1 MLLIRIAARNIWA
14 TPVRTLI
21 IGVLVVFGTVLVVVG
36 GSLLSTLDGTMA
48 KSVVGSVS
56 GHLQIHSADARDKLD
71 LFNPPTGTPDLG
83 HLQDFPAIK
92 EIVMG
97 VEGVEAVIPMG
108 TDLAMVYSGNILD
121 IRIAELKEAIKA
133 GDDAQVRTIAAHIRT
148 IIEMLRTGVG
158 NLEGFA
164 RKEALEEDAVVE
176 PEDIDRAV
184 SDLFWEEFEMDPHGA
199 IEFLEDKLTPL
210 AMDEK
215 MLFLRYIGTDTEA
228 FDEFFEMF
236 EVVKGEMIPPGQRGF
251 LFSDRMYE
259 RQAKHTVARRLD
271 RIKELREQ
279 DRTIS
284 DDVKTKN
291 LVKQNSRQHAE
302 IMVQLDGPATA
313 AVAAALRGLLGED
326 AGEDLKDL
334 LITFLDMDD
343 DNFDARFDFFYEHI
357 APHLILYK
365 VRMGDTL
372 TITTLDRSGYL
383 TNVLVKVY
391 GTYKF
396 KGLEKSMLAGVYNVV
411 DLVTFR
417 DLYGYMTEDRREEI
431 EQLQEDAGVE
441 RFERDDAEDAL
452 FGGGADDTVEA
463 EDAAGFDEF
472 AGIDMTDGGKR
483 YDAELMAR
491 VYSQEEIE
499 DGVVIQAAVRLD
511 SLERLDEAK
520 EEIQARLD
528 AAGMNVKVVDWR
540 SASGLVGQ
548 FIGVIW
554 AVLVSAII
562 IIFLVAL
569 VIINNSMVM
578 ATLDR
583 TREIGAMRA
592 MGAQKRYILNMLVI
606 ESLVLGFGFGLLG
619 VLLGSGLILVLGQI
633 GIPAFTDELYFIF
646 AGPALYPGLKAAHFL
661 LAFGVVLVVVV
672 ASVFY
677 PARLAMNVQPVEA
690 MGKED

>member
-1 MLLIRIAARNIWA
+1 MLLIRIAVRNILA

-71 LFNPPTGTPDLG
+71 LFNPPSGTPDLG
-83 HLQDFPAIK
+83 HLEDYTAIK

-121 IRIAELKEAIKA
+121 IRIAELKEALEA
-133 GDDAQVRTIAAHIRT
+133 GESEQVQTIAVHIRA
-148 IIEMLRTGVG
+148 IIEMLRKGVG
-158 NLEGFA
+158 NLDGFA
-164 RKEALEEDAVVE
+164 SSDALEDDAVVT
-176 PEDIDRAV
+176 PEDIDRAT
-184 SDLFWEEFEMDPHGA
+184 SDAFWAEFDADPEQG
-199 IEFLEDKLTPL
+199 IEFLEDKITPL

-215 MLFLRYIGTDTEA
+215 MLWLRYIGTDTAA
-228 FDEFFEMF
+228 FDELFDMF
-236 EVVKGEMIPPGQRGF
+236 EIVKGEMIPPGQRGF

-259 RQAKHTVARRLD
+259 RQAKHAVARRLD

-279 DRTIS
+279 DRLIGT
-284 DDVKTKN
+284 DPKTEN

-302 IMVQLDGPATA
+302 IMIQLDGPATTT
-313 AVAAALRGLLGED
+313 VAAALR
-326 AGEDLKDL
+326 
-334 LITFLDMDD
+334 TFLDGDEETSLQDLLTSFLEMDD
-343 DNFDARFDFFYEHI
+343 DNFDERYAFFYDKI
-357 APHLILYK
+357 APHLILFK

-396 KGLEKSMLAGVYNVV
+396 RGLEKSMLAGVYNVV
-411 DLVTFR
+411 DLMTFR

-431 EQLQEDAGVE
+431 EQLQDDAGVE
-441 RFERDDAEDAL
+441 RFDRADAEDAL
-452 FGGGADDTVEA
+452 FGDDSGTEEDV
-463 EDAAGFDEF
+463 DAAGFDEF

-483 YDAELMAR
+483 YDDQLMAR
-491 VYSQEEIE
+491 VYTQDEIE

-511 SLERLDEAK
+511 SLDRLDEAMA
-520 EEIQARLD
+520 EIQSRLD
-528 AAGMNVKVVDWR
+528 AAGLNAKVVDWR

-548 FIGVIW
+548 FIVVIW

-592 MGAQKRYILNMLVI
+592 MGAQKSYILSMLGI

-619 VLLGSGLILVLGQI
+619 VLIGSGLILVLGQV

-672 ASVFY
+672 SSVFY
-677 PARLAMNVQPVEA
+677 PARLAMKVQPVEA

>member
-1 MLLIRIAARNIWA
+1 MLLIRIAVRNILA

-71 LFNPPTGTPDLG
+71 LFNPPSGTPDLG
-83 HLQDFPAIK
+83 HLEDYTAIK

-121 IRIAELKEAIKA
+121 IRIAELKEALEA
-133 GDDAQVRTIAAHIRT
+133 GESEQVQTIAVHIRA
-148 IIEMLRTGVG
+148 IIEMLRKGVG
-158 NLEGFA
+158 NLDGFA
-164 RKEALEEDAVVE
+164 SSDALEDDAVVT
-176 PEDIDRAV
+176 PEDIDRAT
-184 SDLFWEEFEMDPHGA
+184 SDAFWAEFDADPEQG
-199 IEFLEDKLTPL
+199 IEFLEDKITPL

-215 MLFLRYIGTDTEA
+215 MLWLRYIGTDTAA
-228 FDEFFEMF
+228 FDELFDMF
-236 EVVKGEMIPPGQRGF
+236 EIVKGEMIPPGQRGF

-259 RQAKHTVARRLD
+259 RQAKHAVARRLD

-279 DRTIS
+279 DRLIGT
-284 DDVKTKN
+284 DPKTEN

-302 IMVQLDGPATA
+302 IMIQLDGPATTT
-313 AVAAALRGLLGED
+313 VAAALR
-326 AGEDLKDL
+326 
-334 LITFLDMDD
+334 TFLDGDEETSLQDLLTSFLEMDD
-343 DNFDARFDFFYEHI
+343 DNFDERYAFFYDKI
-357 APHLILYK
+357 APHLILFK

-396 KGLEKSMLAGVYNVV
+396 RGLEKSMLAGVYNVV
-411 DLVTFR
+411 DLMTFR

-431 EQLQEDAGVE
+431 EQLQDDAGVE
-441 RFERDDAEDAL
+441 RFDRADAEDAL
-452 FGGGADDTVEA
+452 FGDDSGTEEDV
-463 EDAAGFDEF
+463 DAAGFDEF

-483 YDAELMAR
+483 YDDQLMAR
-491 VYSQEEIE
+491 VYTQDEIE

-511 SLERLDEAK
+511 SLDRLDEAMA
-520 EEIQARLD
+520 EIQSRLD
-528 AAGMNVKVVDWR
+528 AAGLNAKVVDWR

-592 MGAQKRYILNMLVI
+592 MGAQKSYILSMLGI

-619 VLLGSGLILVLGQI
+619 VLIGSGLILVLGQV

-646 AGPALYPGLKAAHFL
+646 AGPALYPGLKAAPFL

-672 ASVFY
+672 SSVFY
-677 PARLAMNVQPVEA
+677 PARLAMKVQPVEA

>member
-1 MLLIRIAARNIWA
+1 MLLIRIAVRNILA

-71 LFNPPTGTPDLG
+71 LFNPPSGTPDLG
-83 HLQDFPAIK
+83 HLEDYTAIK

-121 IRIAELKEAIKA
+121 IRIAELKEALEA
-133 GDDAQVRTIAAHIRT
+133 GESEQVQTIAVHIRA
-148 IIEMLRTGVG
+148 IIEMLRKGVG
-158 NLEGFA
+158 NLDGFA
-164 RKEALEEDAVVE
+164 SSDALEDDAVVT
-176 PEDIDRAV
+176 PEDIDRAT
-184 SDLFWEEFEMDPHGA
+184 SDAFWAEFDADPEQG
-199 IEFLEDKLTPL
+199 IEFLEDKITPL

-215 MLFLRYIGTDTEA
+215 MLWLRYIGTDTAA
-228 FDEFFEMF
+228 FDELFDMF
-236 EVVKGEMIPPGQRGF
+236 EIVKGEMIPPGQRGF

-259 RQAKHTVARRLD
+259 RQAKHAVARRLD

-279 DRTIS
+279 DRLIGT
-284 DDVKTKN
+284 DPKTEN

-302 IMVQLDGPATA
+302 IMIQLDGPATTT
-313 AVAAALRGLLGED
+313 VAAALR
-326 AGEDLKDL
+326 
-334 LITFLDMDD
+334 TFLDGDEETSLQDLLTSFLEMDD
-343 DNFDARFDFFYEHI
+343 DNFDERYAFFYDKI
-357 APHLILYK
+357 APHLILFK

-396 KGLEKSMLAGVYNVV
+396 RGLEKSMLAGVYNVV
-411 DLVTFR
+411 DLMTFR

-431 EQLQEDAGVE
+431 EQLQDDAGVE
-441 RFERDDAEDAL
+441 RFDRADAEDAL
-452 FGGGADDTVEA
+452 FGDDSGTEEDV
-463 EDAAGFDEF
+463 DAAGFDEF

-483 YDAELMAR
+483 YDDQLMAR
-491 VYSQEEIE
+491 VYTQDEIE

-511 SLERLDEAK
+511 SLDRLDEAMA
-520 EEIQARLD
+520 EIQSRLD
-528 AAGMNVKVVDWR
+528 AAGLNAKVVDWR

-592 MGAQKRYILNMLVI
+592 MGAQKSYILSMLGI

-619 VLLGSGLILVLGQI
+619 VLIGSGLILVLGQV

-672 ASVFY
+672 SSVFY
-677 PARLAMNVQPVEA
+677 PARLAMKVQPVEA

>member
-1 MLLIRIAARNIWA
+1 MLLIRIAVRNILA

-71 LFNPPTGTPDLG
+71 LFNPPSGTPDLG
-83 HLQDFPAIK
+83 HLEDYTAIK

-121 IRIAELKEAIKA
+121 IRIAELKEALEA
-133 GDDAQVRTIAAHIRT
+133 GESEQVQTIAVHIRA
-148 IIEMLRTGVG
+148 IIEMLRKGVG
-158 NLEGFA
+158 NLDGFA
-164 RKEALEEDAVVE
+164 SSDALEDDAVVT
-176 PEDIDRAV
+176 PEDIDRAT
-184 SDLFWEEFEMDPHGA
+184 SDAFWAEFDADPEQG
-199 IEFLEDKLTPL
+199 IEFLEDKITPL

-215 MLFLRYIGTDTEA
+215 MLWLRYIGTDTAA
-228 FDEFFEMF
+228 FDELFDMF
-236 EVVKGEMIPPGQRGF
+236 EIVKGEMIPPGQRGF

-259 RQAKHTVARRLD
+259 RQAKHAVARRLD

-279 DRTIS
+279 DRLIGT
-284 DDVKTKN
+284 DPKTEN

-302 IMVQLDGPATA
+302 IMIQLDGPATTT
-313 AVAAALRGLLGED
+313 VAAALR
-326 AGEDLKDL
+326 
-334 LITFLDMDD
+334 TFLDGDEETSLQDLLTSFLEMDD
-343 DNFDARFDFFYEHI
+343 DNCHERYAFFYDNI
-357 APHLILYK
+357 APHLILFK

-372 TITTLDRSGYL
+372 IITTLDRSGYL

-396 KGLEKSMLAGVYNVV
+396 RGLEKSMLAGVYNVV
-411 DLVTFR
+411 DLMTFR

-431 EQLQEDAGVE
+431 EQLQDDAGVE
-441 RFERDDAEDAL
+441 RFDRADAEDAL
-452 FGGGADDTVEA
+452 FGDDSGTEEDV
-463 EDAAGFDEF
+463 DAAGFDEF

-483 YDAELMAR
+483 YDDQLMAR
-491 VYSQEEIE
+491 VYTQDEIE

-511 SLERLDEAK
+511 SLDRLDEAMA
-520 EEIQARLD
+520 EIQSRLD
-528 AAGMNVKVVDWR
+528 AAGLNAKVVDWR

-592 MGAQKRYILNMLVI
+592 MGAQKSYILSMLGI

-619 VLLGSGLILVLGQI
+619 VLIGSGLILVLGQV

-672 ASVFY
+672 SSVFY
-677 PARLAMNVQPVEA
+677 PARLAMKVQPVEA

>member
-56 GHLQIHSADARDKLD
+56 GHLQLHSADARDKLD
-71 LFNPPTGTPDLG
+71 LFNPPSGTPDLG
-83 HLQDFPAIK
+83 HLDDFPAIK

-97 VEGVEAVIPMG
+97 VEGVQAVIPMG

-121 IRIAELKEAIKA
+121 IRIAELKDALAA
-133 GDDAQVRTIAAHIRT
+133 GDAPKVRTIAAHIRA
-148 IIEMLRTGVG
+148 IIEMLRAGVG

-164 RKEALEEDAVVE
+164 RKDALKEDAVVKTA
-176 PEDIDRAV
+176 DIDRAV
-184 SDLFWEEFEMDPHGA
+184 SDAFWEDFAMEPDGA
-199 IEFLEDKLTPL
+199 IDFLENKVTPL

-215 MLFLRYIGTDTEA
+215 MLWLRYIGTDTAA

-236 EVVKGEMIPPGQRGF
+236 EIVKGEMIPPGQRGF

-279 DRTIS
+279 DRTIAG
-284 DDVKTKN
+284 DEKTEN
-291 LVKQNSRQHAE
+291 LVKQNSRQQAE

-313 AVAAALRGLLGED
+313 AVTAKLRDLLGASGD
-326 AGEDLKDL
+326 ADLKDL
-334 LITFLDMDD
+334 LGSFLAMDD
-343 DNFDARFDFFYEHI
+343 DNFDARYAFFYEEI
-357 APHLILYK
+357 APHLILYQ

-411 DLVTFR
+411 DLMTFR

-431 EQLQEDAGVE
+431 EQLQEDAGVA
-441 RFERDDAEDAL
+441 RFDRASAEDAL
-452 FGGGADDTVEA
+452 FGGGNDDTVENVA
-463 EDAAGFDEF
+463 AAGFDEF
-472 AGIDMTDGGKR
+472 AGIDMSDGGKR
-483 YDAELMAR
+483 YDEELMAR

-520 EEIQARLD
+520 QEIQARLD
-528 AAGMNVKVVDWR
+528 AAGMNVTVVDWR

-554 AVLVSAII
+554 AVLVSAIL

-606 ESLVLGFGFGLLG
+606 ESLVLGLGFGLLG
-619 VLLGSGLILVLGQI
+619 VLLGSGLILILGQV

-646 AGPALYPGLKAAHFL
+646 AGPALYPGLKAVHFL
-661 LAFGVVLVVVV
+661 LAFGVVLAVVV

-677 PARLAMNVQPVEA
+677 PARLAMKVQPVEA

>member
-1 MLLIRIAARNIWA
+1 MLLIRIAVRNILA

-48 KSVVGSVS
+48 KSIVGSVS
-56 GHLQIHSADARDKLD
+56 GHLQIHSADARDELD
-71 LFNPPTGTPDLG
+71 LFNPPSGTPDLG
-83 HLQDFPAIK
+83 HLQDYTAIK

-97 VEGVEAVIPMG
+97 VDGVEAVIPMG

-121 IRIAELKEAIKA
+121 IRIAELKDALEA
-133 GDDAQVRTIAAHIRT
+133 GDQEQVKTIAAHLRS
-148 IIEMLRTGVG
+148 IIEMLRIGFG
-158 NLEGFA
+158 NLDGFA
-164 RKEALEEDAVVE
+164 SSDALEEDAVVT
-176 PEDIDRAV
+176 PEDIERAT
-184 SDLFWEEFEMDPHGA
+184 SDAFWQEFERDPEGTV
-199 IEFLEDKLTPL
+199 EFLENKITPL

-215 MLFLRYIGTDTEA
+215 MLWLRYIGTDTAA
-228 FDEFFEMF
+228 FDELFDMF
-236 EVVKGEMIPPGQRGF
+236 EIVKGEMIPPGQRGF

-259 RQAKHTVARRLD
+259 RQAKHAVARRLD

-279 DRTIS
+279 DRLIE
-284 DDVKTKN
+284 DDPKTEN
-291 LVKQNSRQHAE
+291 LVKQNTRQHAE
-302 IMVQLDGPATA
+302 IMIQLDGPSATL
-313 AVAAALRGLLGED
+313 VTEELRGLLEGPAD
-326 AGEDLKDL
+326 ASLQDL
-334 LITFLDMDD
+334 LTSFLDMDD
-343 DNFDARFDFFYEHI
+343 DNFDERYAFFYEQI
-357 APHLILYK
+357 APHLILFK
-365 VRMGDTL
+365 VRMGDSL

-396 KGLEKSMLAGVYNVV
+396 KGLEKSMLASVYNVV
-411 DLVTFR
+411 DLMTFR

-431 EQLQEDAGVE
+431 EQIQDDAGVE
-441 RFERDDAEDAL
+441 RFDRGDAEDAL
-452 FGGGADDTVEA
+452 FGGGDTGTVEA
-463 EDAAGFDEF
+463 VKATGFDEF

-483 YDAELMAR
+483 YDAQLMSR
-491 VYSQEEIE
+491 IYSQKEIE

-511 SLERLDEAK
+511 SLDRIEEAK
-520 EEIQARLD
+520 TEIQARLD
-528 AAGMNVKVVDWR
+528 AAGMNATVVDWR

-554 AVLVSAII
+554 AVLVSAIL

-592 MGAQKRYILNMLVI
+592 MGAQKRFILSMLGI
-606 ESLVLGFGFGLLG
+606 ESLVLGFGFGAIG
-619 VLLGSGLILVLGQI
+619 VLLGSGLILVLGQV

-661 LAFGVVLVVVV
+661 LAFAMVLVVVV

-677 PARLAMNVQPVEA
+677 PARLAMKVQPVEA

>member
-1 MLLIRIAARNIWA
+1 MLLIRIAVRNILA

-36 GSLLSTLDGTMA
+36 GSLLTTLDGTMA

-83 HLQDFPAIK
+83 HLEDFTAIK
-92 EIVMG
+92 DIVLG

-121 IRIAELKEAIKA
+121 IRIAELKEALEA
-133 GDDAQVRTIAAHIRT
+133 VDTTQVEIIAAHIRS
-148 IIEMLRTGVG
+148 IVEMLRGGVE
-158 NLEGFA
+158 NLDGFA
-164 RKEALEEDAVVE
+164 RRDLTDEDAIVS
-176 PEDIDRAV
+176 PEDIDRV
-184 SDLFWEEFEMDPHGA
+184 ISDEFWQEFEQDPRRA
-199 IEFLEDKLTPL
+199 VEFLEDKITPL

-215 MLFLRYIGTDTEA
+215 MLWLRYIGTDTAA
-228 FDEFFEMF
+228 FDELFDMF
-236 EVVKGEMIPPGQRGF
+236 EIVKGEMIPPGQRGF

-259 RQAKHTVARRLD
+259 WQAKHAVARRLD

-279 DRTIS
+279 DRFIE
-284 DDVKTKN
+284 DDPKTEN
-291 LVKQNSRQHAE
+291 LVKQNSRQYGE
-302 IMVQLDGPATA
+302 IMIQLDGPATA
-313 AVAAALRGLLGED
+313 LVTDQLED
-326 AGEDLKDL
+326 FLDEPADASLKDL
-334 LITFLDMDD
+334 LSSFLDMND
-343 DNFDARFDFFYEHI
+343 DNFDERYAFFYDKI
-357 APHLILYK
+357 APHLILFK
-365 VRMGDTL
+365 VRMGDSL

-396 KGLEKSMLAGVYNVV
+396 KGLEKSVLAGVYNVV
-411 DLVTFR
+411 DLMTFR

-431 EQLQEDAGVE
+431 ERLQDDAGVE
-441 RFERDDAEDAL
+441 RYEREDAEDAL
-452 FGGGADDTVEA
+452 FGGDDTETIEVV
-463 EDAAGFDEF
+463 DAMGFDEF

-483 YDAELMAR
+483 YDAELMSR
-491 VYSQEEIE
+491 VYTQAEIE

-511 SLERLDEAK
+511 SMERVDEAMS
-520 EEIQARLD
+520 EIQARLD
-528 AAGMNVKVVDWR
+528 AAGMNAKVVDWR

-554 AVLVSAII
+554 AVLVSAIF

-592 MGAQKRYILNMLVI
+592 MGAQKRYIFSMLVI
-606 ESLVLGFGFGLLG
+606 ESLVLGFGFGLIG
-619 VLLGSGLILVLGQI
+619 VLVGTGLILVLGQV
-633 GIPAFTDELYFIF
+633 GIPAFSDELYFIF
-646 AGPALYPGLKAAHFL
+646 AGPALYPVLKAAHFL
-661 LAFGVVLVVVV
+661 LAFVVVLMVVV

-677 PARLAMNVQPVEA
+677 PARLAMKVQPVEA
-690 MGKED
+690 MGKEE